1 MPGVAYKFIAS
12 KADLLVT
19 PYTAGFLRDNNNP
32 LVENV
37 TLQDLCPVDLSGH
50 IALCL
55 DRKSKQRGREFIEG
69 VACERTNILTSISIL
84 IHDEK

>member
-1 MPGVAYKFIAS
+1 MTCTHTQKKTHPHFPPHLVTLFDTVPGVAYKFIAS

-19 PYTAGFLRDNNNP
+19 PYTSGFLRDNNP

-55 DRKSKQRGREFIEG
+55 DRKSKQFFF
-69 VACERTNILTSISIL
+69 
-84 IHDEK
+84 